1 MLNKITFNSKFTNDS
16 DFIDLLDCLLL
27 YDEVVLLTNSINI
40 KLILNKLG
48 IDLINELHNL
58 GRLNLLFHD
67 NVFGPGIVNKEDIY
81 ISTYTSKNT
90 TLEGILYEYN
100 RRFVNNS
107 TINNSF
113 ASQHTKL
120 FNKYSYPLELT
131 DSVYFDLQ
139 NEKIINNYFQI
150 YIRSKAESLIKHN
163 ISLEFKSNGKEFL
176 NRELYNVD
184 FAGDFKSFEDEY
196 KNILGHEFSITDFLL
211 QFGLTRGDFIL
222 SSDLNSEISNPI
234 NLGLFKAMS
243 FDIFNK
249 NIISKNHIESF
260 EEYVLNNY
268 TSVGKAFINQKI
280 SGDTLIKIYNS
291 TEEFRKHIKNLSDY
305 KNIVGEY
312 NKQLDLDFKTSNKHD
327 TTIKFIIG
335 KVISKIAEYAVKSIV
350 PPYLIDTANTI
361 KSVCLDTFDLH
372 FYDKI
377 KKGWQP
383 KGKLTEF
390 ENLKSKHLS

>member
-27 YDEVVLLTNSINI
+27 YDEVVLLTNRINI

-67 NVFGPGIVNKEDIY
+67 NVFGPGMVNKEDIY
-81 ISTYTSKNT
+81 ISTYTSINT
-90 TLEGILYEYN
+90 SLEGILYEYN
-100 RRFVNNS
+100 RRFVKNS

-113 ASQHTKL
+113 ASQYTKL
-120 FNKYSYPLELT
+120 FDKYSYPLELT

-150 YIRSKAESLIKHN
+150 YIRSKAESLMKHN

-184 FAGDFKSFEDEY
+184 FSGDFKSFEEEY
-196 KNILGHEFSITDFLL
+196 KNILGYEFNITDFLL

-234 NLGLFKAMS
+234 NLSFFKAMS

-249 NIISKNHIESF
+249 NIISKNHIKSF
-260 EEYVLNNY
+260 DEYVLANY

-280 SGDTLIKIYNS
+280 SGNTLIKIYNA
-291 TEEFRKHIKNLSDY
+291 TEEFRKNIKNLSDH

-312 NKQLDLDFKTSNKHD
+312 NKQLELDFKTSNKHD
-327 TTIKFIIG
+327 TTIKFISV
-335 KVISKIAEYAVKSIV
+335 KLISKIAEYAVKSIV
-350 PPYLIDTANTI
+350 PSYLTDTANII
-361 KSVCLDTFDLH
+361 KSLCLDTFDLH
-372 FYDKI
+372 IYDKI

-390 ENLKSKHLS
+390 EILKSKHLS